1 MLFLALFFLALVQF
15 LNFRLSPWEM
25 APVPISTLSLRG
37 IRLPLP
43 QATCLAAGG
52 ALSGEREGQAGEGGG
67 CGAAQNSGSLLPDLT
82 HIWLKSL
89 VEGLE

>member
-37 IRLPLP
+37 IWLPLP
-43 QATCLAAGG
+43 QAACLAAGG
-52 ALSGEREGQAGEGGG
+52 ASVERE
-67 CGAAQNSGSLLPDLT
+67 
-82 HIWLKSL
+82 KSRKVRWRL
-89 VEGLE
+89 

>member
-25 APVPISTLSLRG
+25 APVPISTVSLRG
-37 IRLPLP
+37 LWLPLP

-52 ALSGEREGQAGEGGG
+52 ALSGEREGQEGEVEAVEQLRTQGL
-67 CGAAQNSGSLLPDLT
+67 CCLISHTSG
-82 HIWLKSL
+82 
-89 VEGLE
+89 